1 MTSNIVKLFILFYFS
16 SFNLFAGND
25 FKLAD
30 NIAYDDKI
38 KNEIENNRYKID
50 WSRTSTS
57 EVIIN
62 NKDYIIL
69 FNPIEFSYEAMR
81 RQANKIC
88 KNQVNYFYEIGVY
101 SAYFPCNENEIF
113 SSEEFILSIKEN
125 NYDTLIDLEIKTT
138 KERRR
143 RKIEIEKINE
153 IEEDKRNHERK
164 NNYELIIKNIE
175 ISNLILEKRIS
186 LGLKIKKIIIQ
197 NNIDTCKKY
206 NFDEGTDIFNQC
218 LIILINRN

>member
-57 EVIIN
+57 EVII
-62 NKDYIIL
+62 
-69 FNPIEFSYEAMR
+69 
-81 RQANKIC
+81 
-88 KNQVNYFYEIGVY
+88 
-101 SAYFPCNENEIF
+101 NENEIF